1 MLEEALRFL
10 GIQAVEANKSY
21 LSDLTDNGDGTFLVV
36 NRQSG
41 TAKIVDA
48 EAPLF
53 GTVASISD
61 MGVVAAENSTD
72 GESPV
77 GVFVS
82 KDKAV
87 LQLGD
92 NLRAKNRF
100 TLPLRVNPVVRTL
113 ATGCLNMSH
122 KACVRVLRVDLAS
135 VRLYPEDFKTVM
147 SALKFQS
154 ENETTSVTRKG
165 DESIAKSVKAKVTGE
180 SEIPEELSV
189 TFSVYPD
196 VIPDYL
202 SLVKCSVIID
212 SMEQL
217 IHIIPLPGE
226 LEEAMLGAQKHI
238 AGLIEQELKD
248 RGISC
253 PVICGTF
260 CE

>member
-1 MLEEALRFL
+1 MLEEALQYL
-10 GIQAVEANKSY
+10 NDQAVKASTNQ
-21 LSDLTDNGDGTFLVV
+21 LSEITDNGDGTFLVV
-36 NRQSG
+36 SRYTG

-53 GTVASISD
+53 GTVASIID

-92 NLRAKNRF
+92 NIRAKSRF
-100 TLPLRVNPVVRTL
+100 TLPLRVNPVVRVL
-113 ATGCLNMSH
+113 QSGCLNMTH

-135 VRLYPEDFKTVM
+135 VRLCPEDFKTVM
-147 SALKFQS
+147 FTLKFQS

-180 SEIPEELSV
+180 SEIPEDLSV

-196 VIPDYL
+196 VTPNYL

-226 LEEAMLGAQKHI
+226 LEEALLGAQKHI
-238 AGLIEQELKD
+238 AGLIAVELAEK
-248 RGISC
+248 GVTC

>member
-1 MLEEALRFL
+1 MLEEALQYL
-10 GIQAVEANKSY
+10 NELAVKASTNQLNEI
-21 LSDLTDNGDGTFLVV
+21 TDNGDGTFLVV
-36 NRQSG
+36 SRYTG
-41 TAKIVDA
+41 TAKVVDSQS
-48 EAPLF
+48 PLF
-53 GTVASISD
+53 GSVAS
-61 MGVVAAENSTD
+61 VVDLGIVASSIKED
-72 GESPV
+72 EEVV

-92 NLRAKNRF
+92 NIRPKDRF

-113 ATGCLNMSH
+113 AVGCQNMSH

-226 LEEAMLGAQKHI
+226 LEEALLGAQKHI
-238 AGLIEQELKD
+238 AGLIAVELAE
-248 RGISC
+248 RGVTC